1 MSSIQTPV
9 VYVEHSGRWGTLCK
23 VNQVVTPN
31 SLPNVNHFNMDTLW
45 SKHPEPAHP
54 DRDPVCLN
62 CICGHSQPQNL
73 EDFWSS
79 DAGSEFL
86 DKWFKIPKICQYFR
100 TRSPVTM
107 TGIDGWHTR
116 DIIVPLFFN
125 DNTDLH
131 NRIRKYRILPYLTG
145 SFHPSFVEEY
155 SDGLLMTLEKQDG
168 YIRPI
173 LCGEI
178 WCPYFPILVVIRRLS
193 GMKWLS
199 CLLLHII
206 TLSKLQ
212 VSSGRPSHC
221 LFFYFCFLAG
231 VHFFQKK
238 IKKNFIFSLFFLSVS
253 LSFSFVHT
261 LWVLFSLMNS

>member
-1 MSSIQTPV
+1 VTETVRSSPVPNTFSTEIGKVCGILLCLTQRETDTSDKRSHNRGKRDMSSIQTPV

-107 TGIDGWHTR
+107 TGIDG
-116 DIIVPLFFN
+116 
-125 DNTDLH
+125 
-131 NRIRKYRILPYLTG
+131 
-145 SFHPSFVEEY
+145 
-155 SDGLLMTLEKQDG
+155 
-168 YIRPI
+168 
-173 LCGEI
+173 
-178 WCPYFPILVVIRRLS
+178 
-193 GMKWLS
+193 
-199 CLLLHII
+199 
-206 TLSKLQ
+206 
-212 VSSGRPSHC
+212 
-221 LFFYFCFLAG
+221 
-231 VHFFQKK
+231 
-238 IKKNFIFSLFFLSVS
+238 
-253 LSFSFVHT
+253 
-261 LWVLFSLMNS
+261 